1 MKHVFYVIY
10 VLFYT
15 GAVFITGLFVGQMLE
30 RSWEARRTSSQKM
43 SRAEREDLTR
53 ILACPPPSC
62 RRRVCSRIVGLEYV
76 TLLSW
81 YSRHE

>member
-30 RSWEARRTSSQKM
+30 RSWEARRNSRQGSNRDERKALQSGSVASQ
-43 SRAEREDLTR
+43 REN
-53 ILACPPPSC
+53 AAVSKQ
-62 RRRVCSRIVGLEYV
+62 G
-76 TLLSW
+76 
-81 YSRHE
+81 

>member
-30 RSWEARRTSSQKM
+30 RSWEARRSGRQGSN
-43 SRAEREDLTR
+43 RDEHAELQSGAVTGRREN
-53 ILACPPPSC
+53 AA
-62 RRRVCSRIVGLEYV
+62 VGKQG
-76 TLLSW
+76 
-81 YSRHE
+81 

>member
-30 RSWEARRTSSQKM
+30 RSWEARRSARQGSSHD
-43 SRAEREDLTR
+43 ERTELQPG
-53 ILACPPPSC
+53 AVAG
-62 RRRVCSRIVGLEYV
+62 RRENAAISKQG
-76 TLLSW
+76 
-81 YSRHE
+81 

>member
-30 RSWEARRTSSQKM
+30 RSWEARRSGRQGSTRDE
-43 SRAEREDLTR
+43 RAELQSGGVAGRREN
-53 ILACPPPSC
+53 AA
-62 RRRVCSRIVGLEYV
+62 VGKQG
-76 TLLSW
+76 
-81 YSRHE
+81 

>member
-30 RSWEARRTSSQKM
+30 RTWEARRNSRQGVTGDDREGRARSTVVSQ
-43 SRAEREDLTR
+43 RESP
-53 ILACPPPSC
+53 A
-62 RRRVCSRIVGLEYV
+62 VGK
-76 TLLSW
+76 
-81 YSRHE
+81 RH

>member
-15 GAVFITGLFVGQMLE
+15 GAVFVTGLFIGQMLE
-30 RSWEARRTSSQKM
+30 RSWEARRSSSQKM

-53 ILACPPPSC
+53 GAVVSQ
-62 RRRVCSRIVGLEYV
+62 RESSAVGK
-76 TLLSW
+76 
-81 YSRHE
+81 RN

>member
-15 GAVFITGLFVGQMLE
+15 GAVFVTGLFIGQMLE
-30 RSWEARRTSSQKM
+30 RSWEARRSSSQKV

-53 ILACPPPSC
+53 GAVVSQ
-62 RRRVCSRIVGLEYV
+62 RESSSVGKR
-76 TLLSW
+76 T
-81 YSRHE
+81 

>member
-15 GAVFITGLFVGQMLE
+15 GAVFVTGLFIGQMLE
-30 RSWEARRTSSQKM
+30 RSWEARRSSSQKM

-53 ILACPPPSC
+53 GTAVSQRESPA
-62 RRRVCSRIVGLEYV
+62 VGK
-76 TLLSW
+76 
-81 YSRHE
+81 RN

>member
-30 RSWEARRTSSQKM
+30 RSWEARRN
-43 SRAEREDLTR
+43 SRQGSNRDERKELQSGTAAGQR
-53 ILACPPPSC
+53 ERAAA
-62 RRRVCSRIVGLEYV
+62 GKQG
-76 TLLSW
+76 
-81 YSRHE
+81 

>member
-15 GAVFITGLFVGQMLE
+15 GAVFVTGLFIGQMLE
-30 RSWEARRTSSQKM
+30 RSWEARRSSSQKM

-53 ILACPPPSC
+53 GAVVS
-62 RRRVCSRIVGLEYV
+62 RRESSAVGK
-76 TLLSW
+76 
-81 YSRHE
+81 RN

>member
-30 RSWEARRTSSQKM
+30 RTWEARRNARQRTTG
-43 SRAEREDLTR
+43 AERDERARGT
-53 ILACPPPSC
+53 
-62 RRRVCSRIVGLEYV
+62 VVGQRESPAV
-76 TLLSW
+76 GKRS
-81 YSRHE
+81 

>member
-30 RSWEARRTSSQKM
+30 RTWEARRN
-43 SRAEREDLTR
+43 SRQRIAGDEREE
-53 ILACPPPSC
+53 
-62 RRRVCSRIVGLEYV
+62 RVRGTVVGQQESPAV
-76 TLLSW
+76 GK
-81 YSRHE
+81 RH